1 MSVRGLG
8 VGVGSAIAC
17 DWIGQQI
24 TQRANY
30 VKIGKNRDNKEKGD
44 GCLAGVRKQ
53 GKAGWVLRRFFIM
66 GQWACVLRAWCLV
79 SVSVRSMT
87 PHIAHT
93 QRVQGIGH
101 EYGEDVVWA
110 GSAEEIGVS

>member
-1 MSVRGLG
+1 MLGTGLCWNVWLATACESANRYTQQAIMMRQQAFSRAGNRHCLKSHTDECCPCLGLG

-30 VKIGKNRDNKEKGD
+30 VKIGKNRDNKEMGD

-53 GKAGWVLRRFFIM
+53 GRVEG
-66 GQWACVLRAWCLV
+66 CV
-79 SVSVRSMT
+79 
-87 PHIAHT
+87 
-93 QRVQGIGH
+93 
-101 EYGEDVVWA
+101 
-110 GSAEEIGVS
+110 

>member
-1 MSVRGLG
+1 L
-8 VGVGSAIAC
+8 GVGSAIAC

-30 VKIGKNRDNKEKGD
+30 VKMRKNKDNKDKGG

-66 GQWACVLRAWCLV
+66 GQWACVLRAWRLV
-79 SVSVRSMT
+79 SVSVRSLTAHM
-87 PHIAHT
+87 AHT
-93 QRVQGIGH
+93 ELEQGVGH
-101 EYGEDVVWA
+101 EY
-110 GSAEEIGVS
+110 